1 VIDRAAA
8 DEPPPLRKETLR
20 FARRTLDEH
29 VGSVDVTALPP
40 VIPLFPLGD
49 VVLFPGVPVP
59 LHIFELRYRKMI
71 ADALA
76 GARVV
81 GMVLLRPGWEADY
94 EGRPP
99 VFDSG
104 CAGTIDHSEELPDG
118 RYNIVLRGIAR
129 FRVREE
135 LGGEPYRRAT
145 VEALADAPGPAEA
158 VGATRGRVVE
168 LIARVAEVAVTAVAR
183 PDLSDELF
191 VNALSQ
197 SLALEPLEKQALLD
211 CDGVLA
217 RYHRLETLLEFRSL
231 ERTYG
236 KGSQSSN

>member
-1 VIDRAAA
+1 VPAVN
-8 DEPPPLRKETLR
+8 E
-20 FARRTLDEH
+20 
-29 VGSVDVTALPP
+29 LPP
-40 VIPLFPLGD
+40 VI
-49 VVLFPGVPVP
+49 LFPGVPVP
-59 LHIFELRYRKMI
+59 LHIFELRYRKMV

-76 GARVV
+76 GTRVV
-81 GMVLLRPGWEADY
+81 GMVLLRPGWEAAY

-99 VFDSG
+99 VFDFG
-104 CAGTIDHSEELPDG
+104 CAGTIEHSERLPDG
-118 RYNIVLRGIAR
+118 RYNIVLRGLGR

-135 LGGEPYRRAT
+135 RDGEPYRLAS
-145 VEALADAPGPAEA
+145 VEPLPDAPGPAAA
-158 VGATRGRVVE
+158 VAAVRGRVVE
-168 LIARVAEVAVTAVAR
+168 LIARATDVAAHALAR

-217 RYHRLETLLEFRSL
+217 RYDRLCTLLEFREL

-236 KGSQSSN
+236 KSSSSAS

>member
-1 VIDRAAA
+1 M
-8 DEPPPLRKETLR
+8 
-20 FARRTLDEH
+20 
-29 VGSVDVTALPP
+29 
-40 VIPLFPLGD
+40 LFPR
-49 VVLFPGVPVP
+49 VPVP
-59 LHIFELRYRKMI
+59 LHIFEPRYRKMI

-99 VFDSG
+99 VFESG
-104 CAGTIDHSEELPDG
+104 CAGRIDHSEELPDG
-118 RYNIVLRGIAR
+118 RYNIVLRGLTR

-135 LGGEPYRRAT
+135 HEGEPYRLAR
-145 VEALADAPGPAEA
+145 VEPLADALGPSEVLEA
-158 VGATRGRVVE
+158 SRQRVVE
-168 LIARVAEVAVTAVAR
+168 LVSRAAEVPVTAVAR

-197 SLALEPLEKQALLD
+197 SLELDPLEKQALLD

-217 RYHRLETLLEFRSL
+217 RYERLATVLEFRGL
-231 ERTYG
+231 ERTFG
-236 KGSQSSN
+236 KGSGN